1 MKKILVIII
10 AVFLIGNVNALNVD
24 NEYRLSFGH
33 VILVSDLGTNPTT
46 LEPGVPAVFSGV
58 LENTG
63 DSSVNDVRVWLSLP
77 SEVGFFND
85 VSQKKISRLLTDESG
100 SIEFNLIA
108 LPGTSEGIYQA
119 NLTVDYLDHVGEERQ
134 DSYTISL
141 IVKSKPKMFVQ
152 VEDSDVYKGNLLGE
166 ITLKFI
172 NNDVADIKFLTV
184 ELQESDDYEIISPKI
199 VYVGDLDSDDFESI
213 EYKIKSN
220 KKSGEIFIPLKI
232 TYKDSLNNPLSDEIG
247 AVLVLYNGADLGKV
261 QNNNVRN
268 LIILVLVLGVVYYFY
283 RHWKKKK
290 KREKYS

>member
-1 MKKILVIII
+1 MIFI
-10 AVFLIGNVNALNVD
+10 AIFLIGNISALNVD

-33 VILVSDLGTNPTT
+33 VILVSDLSTNPTT
-46 LEPGVPAVFSGV
+46 IEPGVPAIFSGAIK
-58 LENTG
+58 NTG
-63 DSSVNDVRVWLSLP
+63 DSSVNDIRVWLSLP
-77 SEVGFFND
+77 SEIGFFND
-85 VSQKKISRLLTDESG
+85 VSQKKISRLLTDETG

-108 LPGTSEGIYQA
+108 LPGTSEGVYKA

-152 VEDSDVYKGNLLGE
+152 VEDSNVYKGNLLGE

-184 ELQESDDYEIISPKI
+184 ELKESEDYEIISPKI
-199 VYVGDLDSDDFESI
+199 VYIGDLDSDDFESI
-213 EYKIKSN
+213 DYKIKSN

-232 TYKDSLNNPLSDEIG
+232 TYKDSLNNPLSDEMG
-247 AVLVLYNGADLGKV
+247 AVLTLYDGTDLGKA

-268 LIILVLVLGVVYYFY
+268 AVIFLIVVGIVYYFY
-283 RHWKKKK
+283 RRWKRKK